1 MQWPMFPPKRN
12 IGGAAL
18 QLGHPVDA
26 NILTFGERSW
36 DRPTCGH
43 DYLMCD
49 IIDVNFVQS
58 GAVLHI
64 FP

>member
-26 NILTFGERSW
+26 NIKTFGER
-36 DRPTCGH
+36 
-43 DYLMCD
+43 
-49 IIDVNFVQS
+49 
-58 GAVLHI
+58 
-64 FP
+64 